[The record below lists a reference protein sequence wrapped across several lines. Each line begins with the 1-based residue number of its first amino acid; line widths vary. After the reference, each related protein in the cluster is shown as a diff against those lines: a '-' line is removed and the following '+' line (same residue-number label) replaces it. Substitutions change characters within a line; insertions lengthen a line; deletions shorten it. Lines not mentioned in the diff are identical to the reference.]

1 MESLFFSLII
11 CRTVLQFTR
20 NIKKNK
26 NKEKIKIHLQFYKNN
41 KINKLRSNDEFG
53 NHTTWF
59 DFHKISFHENVDGP
73 KIVYRSNRNENYFK

>member
-53 NHTTWF
+53 NHTIGLISIK
-59 DFHKISFHENVDGP
+59 FHSTKMLTVQ
-73 KIVYRSNRNENYFK
+73 R